1 MTKGDKKLLS
11 IKEIEFDLNRCE
23 EVLREN
29 DYMEIVIAIEE
40 LQDKYRNKMNNI
52 CKNENN
58 VVWNYSKKD
67 LEKIKIC
74 LLNYRRE
81 MIQKEKLKNIDE
93 KLKDFRIAIR
103 ENDAKYQDDLEE
115 TINFIEEVSNK
126 DINLDEKYEELK
138 PCFELLKKMDRKTS
152 MYILE
157 LIVLLI
163 K

>member
-1 MTKGDKKLLS
+1 
-11 IKEIEFDLNRCE
+11 
-23 EVLREN
+23 
-29 DYMEIVIAIEE
+29 
-40 LQDKYRNKMNNI
+40 
-52 CKNENN
+52 
-58 VVWNYSKKD
+58 
-67 LEKIKIC
+67 
-74 LLNYRRE
+74 

-115 TINFIEEVSNK
+115 TINFIKEVSNK